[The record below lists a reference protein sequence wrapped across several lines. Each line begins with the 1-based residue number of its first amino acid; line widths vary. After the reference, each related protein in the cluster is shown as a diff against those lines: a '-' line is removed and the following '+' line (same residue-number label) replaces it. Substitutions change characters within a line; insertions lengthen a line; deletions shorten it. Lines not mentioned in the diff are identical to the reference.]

1 MQERAFPY
9 ERLVLVCVNEKQ
21 PGETCC
27 SARNSRAIAD
37 ALKKSVEAAGLKPRV
52 RVSKTYCLGQCAL
65 GPNVMILPD
74 ARFLSHVT
82 REDVPGIV
90 EALKQEKP

>member
-1 MQERAFPY
+1 MQEHSFPY

-27 SARNSRAIAD
+27 GAQGSRAIAD
-37 ALKKSVEAAGLKPRV
+37 EIKKSVEAAGLKPRV
-52 RVSKTYCLGQCAL
+52 RVSRTHCLGQCAL

-74 ARFLSHVT
+74 ARFLTHVS

-90 EALKQEKP
+90 DALRQEK